1 MHNLPALAGGSNT
14 CTVQVHPEDAERL
27 GLEEGKP
34 ARIASAAGS
43 VDIEVEVTDVVRPGV
58 VSVPHGWGDGNGDV
72 RLRVAATQ
80 PAANSNVLSP
90 AEVDPLSGNAILNGI
105 PVSVSPI

>member
-1 MHNLPALAGGSNT
+1 MHNLKALAGGSNT
-14 CTVQVHPEDAERL
+14 CTAQVHPDDAARL
-27 GLEEGKP
+27 GLEDGKP
-34 ARIASAAGS
+34 ARITSPAGS
-43 VDIEVEVTDVVRPGV
+43 VDIEVEVTDVMRPGV

-80 PAANSNVLSP
+80 PAVNSNVLSP

-105 PVSVSPI
+105 AVTVAAI

>member
-1 MHNLPALAGGSNT
+1 MAPAAVCSASNSGHCCTAGPNAYSWYMSLQSDT
-14 CTVQVHPEDAERL
+14 WMTRQP
-27 GLEEGKP
+27 
-34 ARIASAAGS
+34 I
-43 VDIEVEVTDVVRPGV
+43 V

-72 RLRVAATQ
+72 RLRIAATQ